1 MAQPDASGDTPE
13 PRFDIHFHD
22 DHIAPAPAGLYELT
36 LEHEVAGD
44 KVGSDKLPPV
54 RQEFEI
60 RAPQFTL
67 DESFVHALHPAPAA
81 VGSFE
86 RVLPHITF
94 NRLIL
99 PWERTLDPA
108 ETGFPWLAL
117 LLFAEEELPGD
128 PKAQGHVDTRT
139 VRGLLTPDDSGVLRP
154 GITLDDVPAELHDST
169 CTTIDVPSEVFAA
182 LVPRRADLPFLC
194 HVRKVRDRR
203 AAVRLASG
211 EVLEAGDH
219 SVVVANR
226 FPRTA
231 GRHVA
236 HLVSLEGFAEH
247 VDGVRPEE
255 PAVRLVS
262 LRAWSFEARPDPT
275 GHFDALVRHMAEDP
289 AGLGLRLPYGRAGS
303 GRTAA
308 TERLDLGY
316 APVDYVLPSGERTFA
331 WYRGPFTPVVAPAA
345 PRPAAGWQS
354 VDEALVYVAGTGVFD
369 VGHAAAFALGR
380 ALALSD
386 QNLASALSA
395 FRSRARHIA
404 GRALMRTATPLAA
417 GPALARFHELM
428 EGRLGDRVH
437 AAATA
442 APAGSRAGAGTPAPR
457 RRAGGVPRP
466 PAVEALLGAAA
477 RDGGPPDGGHRDD
490 GSLDGGSL
498 DGGSLDGGRREL
510 LRQALTEHLEPLLGA
525 VDQVRLLAATPLG
538 HLVPDSRMLPPE
550 SLRFFH
556 VDAQWCEALRDGVL
570 STGLGTSLDVAVGRL
585 AREALAEPEPLTGL
599 LMRSTLVRSWPDVV
613 VEPRLTGGGS
623 GEGELL
629 DIVHRVVIGPD
640 LLLCLFD
647 GVPDEVRLREPHE
660 GIHFG
665 IDGEDRIGLRRL
677 TDPVGES
684 LGDGV
689 VFPPAGEAGVS
700 RFLRPVA
707 EDGEPQVL
715 DLAAGADPLVPAL
728 GAALRAAGQLDPDE
742 DLSPGAFA
750 VELVN
755 APQRISFTPAQPSA
769 RSGRQ

>member
-1 MAQPDASGDTPE
+1 MAQPDRSGDTPA

-22 DHIAPAPAGLYELT
+22 DHVAPAPAGLYQLT
-36 LEHEVAGD
+36 LEHEVTGD

-67 DESFVHALHPAPAA
+67 DGSFVHALHPAPAA

-99 PWERTLDPA
+99 PWERTLDPS

-128 PKAQGHVDTRT
+128 PKAQGHVDSRT
-139 VRGLLTPDDSGVLRP
+139 VRDLLTPGDTGVLVP
-154 GITLDDVPAELHDST
+154 GIRLDDVPAELHDST
-169 CTTIDVPSEVFAA
+169 CTTIDVPAEVFAA

-194 HVRKVRDRR
+194 HVRKVRDRQ
-203 AAVRLASG
+203 ASAVRLASG
-211 EVLEAGDH
+211 EVLEVGDH

-231 GRHVA
+231 GRHAA
-236 HLVSLEGFAEH
+236 HLVSLEGFADH
-247 VDGVRPEE
+247 VDGGRPEQSV
-255 PAVRLVS
+255 VRLVS
-262 LRAWSFEARPDPT
+262 LLAWSFEARPDPT
-275 GHFDALVRHMAEDP
+275 GHFDALVRRLAEDP
-289 AGLGLRLPYGRAGS
+289 AGLGLRLPYEQPTGARS
-303 GRTAA
+303 TA

-316 APVDYVLPSGERTFA
+316 APVDYGLPSGERTFA
-331 WYRGPFTPVVAPAA
+331 WYRGPFTPVVAQSV
-345 PRPAAGWQS
+345 PRPAEGWRA
-354 VDEALVYVAGTGVFD
+354 VDEALVYVADTGVFD
-369 VGHAAAFALGR
+369 VGYAVAFALGR

-386 QNLASALSA
+386 QNLASVLSA

-404 GRALMRTATPLAA
+404 GRALMRTATPLGA
-417 GPALARFHELM
+417 GPAHERFHELI
-428 EGRLGDRVH
+428 EGGLGDRVH

-442 APAGSRAGAGTPAPR
+442 GSRARPGTSTPR

-466 PAVEALLGAAA
+466 PAVETLLGDTAQ
-477 RDGGPPDGGHRDD
+477 DGGPRDS
-490 GSLDGGSL
+490 GP
-498 DGGSLDGGRREL
+498 RER
-510 LRQALTEHLEPLLGA
+510 LRHALADHIGPLMSA
-525 VDQVRLLAATPLG
+525 VDQVRLLAAAPLT
-538 HLVPDSRMLPPE
+538 HLVPDARMLPPE

-570 STGLGTSLDVAVGRL
+570 STGLGTSLDTAVNGL
-585 AREALAEPEPLTGL
+585 AREALTAAEPLAGL
-599 LMRSTLVRSWPDVV
+599 LMRSTLVRSWPDVI
-613 VEPRLTGGGS
+613 VEPRLRAPDG

-629 DIVHRVVIGPD
+629 DIVHRIVIGPD

-647 GVPDEVRLREPHE
+647 GVPEEVRLREPHE

-677 TDPVGES
+677 TEPVGES
-684 LGDGV
+684 LGDGA
-689 VFPPAGEAGVS
+689 VFPPTGEEGVS
-700 RFLRPVA
+700 RFLRPVT
-707 EDGEPQVL
+707 EGGEPEVL

-728 GAALRAAGQLDPDE
+728 GTVLRAAGQLGPDE

-755 APQRISFTPAQPSA
+755 APQRIAFTPAQPA
-769 RSGRQ
+769 AQPGAPSGRQ